1 MRITPEYISQLI
13 TFDSSDPNWQYEPG
27 NPGMRHLQAL
37 GTAKVYNLMQQHRV
51 ALLADE
57 VGMGKTIQALSV
69 CAALWRENPK
79 ARILVLVPREEI
91 ARNWQ
96 GEYQQFIRKH
106 YRHNDNVVKSIVGQ
120 QPLNELVY
128 CSNLYELVR
137 SVQQGWGKFFLGKI
151 SSFSALM
158 SGDLTMTRLKSLG
171 ISPLDEIG
179 RKIRNESPDCI
190 TELTTILRNEIDKYS
205 EKGKPY
211 FDLVIVD
218 EAHYFRHS
226 ENASIRTQSANIFFG
241 ESPKTKT
248 RIAKQ
253 VLLLTATPN
262 HGSARDVR
270 NIVSYFTHAFS
281 DSEPNDILN
290 ALCVRRLRRLGTA
303 GFNKYN
309 YREELD
315 HASDF
320 SEDPLGEM
328 FFGLYQHELAKE
340 AIKLQQKSGGRGITR
355 MLRYLEGVELI
366 PQKMARPSASEE
378 ESGNEQK
385 GDFSRG
391 ADAHILQNLSQ
402 QYTHIF
408 KQHPGHPKYGELVN
422 RLITHHAREKAVV
435 FVRRIASVFEIAQR
449 VLDAHDKQFWKQLQ
463 TGDLSALSYERLNR
477 RLFNRYLQS
486 AQSKEE
492 ITKEE
497 AEDRSNIPQSKVLE
511 LFKVSKTEQPTSTH
525 ASLFRLRLSH
535 SKIGPFTLFFS
546 PGADQFGLPYE
557 NLEVYDY
564 DSDGESEGKENY
576 YLSALRH
583 RLSKLNDRATA
594 EDIRTELE
602 LRSPDFKKYPKTIK
616 RIETFFTVFW
626 DVLKKDNA
634 MSSERKQAVM
644 DAYTAL
650 DAYEREAL
658 CAFVEKGTLLASE
671 GLVQLYAL
679 YVKVSGTLDRD
690 PGLVYMRWIE
700 EVRKALKHWR
710 LYEQV
715 LESIL
720 HFKTIYGKVFNIH
733 SRRALIREN
742 WDNFRNAQPIVPYN
756 ADNSNQTM
764 LKSFNTPF
772 FPDVLVSTS
781 VLQEGVN
788 LQHFCDTIYHYGMA
802 WTPGDNEQRIGR
814 VDRMFGKIERRLNED
829 AAATLDIYYPYLR
842 NSVDEDHMRRFMRRK
857 FREETL
863 IDKGIQ
869 ANRSN
874 DSDLEPEDSID
885 WKELLRKPLA
895 GDMRDPYPARSADF
909 EGIPT
914 PEISIDRFSLS
925 EIQESIVS
933 ALKEMTDLAVEIFRI
948 VGTDEY
954 SLLVDPVL
962 PGGRRQPV
970 RIEMVF
976 DPIGSSAF
984 DQTMYCLR
992 MSTPLAGHQ
1001 KVNRFKQVFQE
1012 FPYLKQHYLPGIKL
1026 CILPQEKKLSK
1037 WYISMRVELPLF
1049 LKNIE
1054 KNPLSADEVRHAFRS
1069 LVQCADSIE
1078 REVLHHDLQRTEI
1091 GVETQNIDEG
1101 SRASL
1106 IQLPRDRAGSRWTRF
1121 GDYYILENVISLKDE
1136 KDPER
1141 TALIMN
1147 QQQLYVKTFRRGMQ
1161 WIRQVAIHNANVQRE
1176 ELELLEKH
1184 LG

>member
-1 MRITPEYISQLI
+1 MLITPEYISQLI
-13 TFDSSDPNWQYEPG
+13 TFDSNDPKWQYEPG

-37 GTAKVYNLMQQHRV
+37 GTAKVFNLMQQHRV

-69 CAALWRENPK
+69 CAAMWRENPK

-120 QPLNELVY
+120 QALNEMIY

-158 SGDLTMTRLKSLG
+158 SGDLTIPRLKSLG
-171 ISPLDEIG
+171 ISPLDDIS
-179 RKIRNESPDCI
+179 RKIRHESPDCI
-190 TELTTILRNEIDKYS
+190 TELASMLRHEIDNHA
-205 EKGKPY
+205 EKGTPY
-211 FDLVIVD
+211 FDLIIVD
-218 EAHYFRHS
+218 EAHYFRHVEGS
-226 ENASIRTQSANIFFG
+226 SIRAQTAKTFFG
-241 ESPKTKT
+241 ESRKTKT

-262 HGSARDVR
+262 HGSAKDVR
-270 NIVSYFTHAFS
+270 SIVSYFTDAFV
-281 DSEPNDILN
+281 DAEPNDILD

-309 YREELD
+309 YREERE

-320 SEDPLGEM
+320 SHDPLGEM

-340 AIKLQQKSGGRGITR
+340 AIKQQQKGGGRGITR

-366 PQKMARPSASEE
+366 PQKIARPDTEDE
-378 ESGNEQK
+378 DNRNEQK

-391 ADAHILQNLSQ
+391 ADAHILQSLSH
-402 QYTHIF
+402 QYNQIF
-408 KQHPGHPKYGELVN
+408 KQHPGHPKYDELVE

-449 VLDAHDKQFWKQLQ
+449 VLEAHDQQFWALLQ
-463 TGDLSALSYERLNR
+463 KGDLSQLAYEQLSR
-477 RLFNRYLQS
+477 RRFNRFLRSNQ
-486 AQSKEE
+486 AEE
-492 ITKEE
+492 DLTREE
-497 AEDRSNIPQSKVLE
+497 AEGRSNIPQSKVLE

-535 SKIGPFTLFFS
+535 SKTGPFALFFS
-546 PGADQFGLPYE
+546 PGADQMGLPYE
-557 NLEVYDY
+557 NLIVYDY
-564 DSDGESEGKENY
+564 DGESEGKENY
-576 YLSALRH
+576 YLSALRY
-583 RLSKLNDRATA
+583 RLSLLTDRAKA
-594 EDIRTELE
+594 EDIRSVLE
-602 LRSPDFKKYPKTIK
+602 IRTPLPKSAVPMK
-616 RIETFFTVFW
+616 RTETFFTVFW
-626 DVLKKDNA
+626 EVLQNDVSL
-634 MSSERKQAVM
+634 SEERKHSIQN
-644 DAYTAL
+644 AYQAL

-679 YVKVSGTLDRD
+679 YVKVSGTQERN
-690 PGLVYMRWIE
+690 PIWVYRQWVE
-700 EVRKALKHWR
+700 EVRKSIKHWR

-715 LESIL
+715 QESII
-720 HFKTIYGKVFNIH
+720 HFSTIYGKVFNIH
-733 SRRALIREN
+733 NRRDLLNEN

-814 VDRMFGKIERRLNED
+814 VDRMFGKIERRLNEQEE
-829 AAATLDIYYPYLR
+829 ATLAIYYPYLR

-869 ANRSN
+869 ATRSN
-874 DSDLEPEDSID
+874 ESDHEPEDTID
-885 WKELLRKPLA
+885 WKDLLRKPA
-895 GDMRDPYPARSADF
+895 PGNMGDPYPASHLDF
-909 EGIPT
+909 DGIET
-914 PEISIDRFSLS
+914 PEIRFDQFSLQN
-925 EIQESIVS
+925 IQDSIIQALEGMSDLPVEVFSIVGS
-933 ALKEMTDLAVEIFRI
+933 
-948 VGTDEY
+948 DEH
-954 SLLVDPVL
+954 SLLVDPIL
-962 PGGRRQPV
+962 SDGRRQPV

-984 DQTMYCLR
+984 DQTVYCLR

-1001 KVNRFKQVFQE
+1001 KLNRFKQVFQE
-1012 FPYLKQHYLPGIKL
+1012 FPHLKQLYLPGIKL
-1026 CILPQEKKLSK
+1026 CVLPLEAKRSK
-1037 WYISMRVELPLF
+1037 WYISMLVELPLF
-1049 LKNIE
+1049 LKDIE
-1054 KNPLSADEVRHAFRS
+1054 KNPLSSDEVRHAFRT
-1069 LVQCADSIE
+1069 LVQCADALE
-1078 REVLHHDLQRTEI
+1078 LEVLHRDLQRSEI
-1091 GVETQNIDEG
+1091 GVEMKNT
-1101 SRASL
+1101 SKSTRSSL
-1106 IQLPRDRAGSRWTRF
+1106 IQLPRDCAGRNWTRN
-1121 GDYYILENVISLKDE
+1121 GDYYMLEKVISLKDE
-1136 KDPER
+1136 KDAER
-1141 TALIMN
+1141 AIMLMN
-1147 QQQLYVKTFRRGMQ
+1147 HRQFYVKTFRRGMQ
-1161 WIRQVAIHNANVQRE
+1161 WVQQVSIHNANVQRE
-1176 ELELLEKH
+1176 ELDLLEKH

>member
-13 TFDSSDPNWQYEPG
+13 TFDSHDPDWHFEPD

-37 GTAKVYNLMQQHRV
+37 GTAKVFNLMKEHRV

-96 GEYQQFIRKH
+96 GEYQQFVRKH
-106 YRHNDNVVKSIVGQ
+106 YRHNDNIVKSIVGNQ
-120 QPLNELVY
+120 ALNELIY

-137 SVQQGWGKFFLGKI
+137 SIQQGWGKFYLGKI

-158 SGDLTMTRLKSLG
+158 SGDLTIERLKSLG

-179 RKIRNESPDCI
+179 RKIRNEAPDCI
-190 TELTTILRNEIDKYS
+190 TDLATILRNEIDRHTD
-205 EKGKPY
+205 KGKPF

-218 EAHYFRHS
+218 EAHYFRHV
-226 ENASIRTQSANIFFG
+226 EGDSIRTQTAKIFFG
-241 ESPKTKT
+241 ESNKSKT

-270 NIVSYFTHAFS
+270 NIVSYFTDEFKDS
-281 DSEPNDILN
+281 DPHDILD
-290 ALCVRRLRRLGTA
+290 ALCVRRLRRLGSA
-303 GFNKYN
+303 GYNKYN
-309 YREELD
+309 YREERD

-340 AIKLQQKSGGRGITR
+340 AIKQQQRTGGRGITR

-366 PQKMARPSASEE
+366 PQKLARPTAEEDENRSE
-378 ESGNEQK
+378 QR

-402 QYTHIF
+402 QYSNIF
-408 KQHPGHPKYGELVN
+408 KNHPGHPKYDELVE
-422 RLITHHAREKAVV
+422 RLISHHAREKAVV

-449 VLDAHDKQFWKQLQ
+449 VLEAHDRIFWKQLQ
-463 TGDLSALSYERLNR
+463 QGELSSLPYERLNR
-477 RLFNRYLQS
+477 KIFNRYIQS
-486 AQSKEE
+486 GLEPNE
-492 ITKEE
+492 DHREE
-497 AEDRSNIPQSKVLE
+497 AEGRSNIPQSKVLE
-511 LFKVSKTEQPTSTH
+511 LFKVSKAEQPTSTH

-535 SKIGPFTLFFS
+535 SKTGPFTLFFS
-546 PGADQFGLPYE
+546 PGADQFALPYE
-557 NLEVYDY
+557 NMRVYDY
-564 DSDGESEGKENY
+564 DGESDGKENF
-576 YLSALRH
+576 YLSALKH
-583 RLSKLNDRATA
+583 RLFHLTDRAKA
-594 EDIRTELE
+594 EDIRTVLE
-602 LRSPDFKKYPKTIK
+602 IREPLEKFAVPIK
-616 RIETFFTVFW
+616 RIDTFFTVFW
-626 DVLKKDNA
+626 EVLSNDTELP
-634 MSSERKQAVM
+634 SQRKQAIL
-644 DAYTAL
+644 DAYTKL

-658 CAFVEKGTLLASE
+658 CAFIEKGTLLASE

-679 YVKVSGTLDRD
+679 YVQVSEAQERNPLE
-690 PGLVYMRWIE
+690 VYVQW
-700 EVRKALKHWR
+700 VDAFRKSLKHWS
-710 LYEQV
+710 LYDQV
-715 LESIL
+715 QESIL
-720 HFKTIYGKVFNIH
+720 HFATIYSKVFNIH
-733 SRRALIREN
+733 NRRDLINEN

-756 ADNSNQTM
+756 ADNANQTM

-814 VDRMFGKIERRLNED
+814 VDRMFGKIERRLNEQD
-829 AAATLDIYYPYLR
+829 EATLEIYYPYLR

-869 ANRSN
+869 VNRN
-874 DSDLEPEDSID
+874 HDTDQEPEEVID
-885 WKELLRKPLA
+885 WKELLRKPSK
-895 GDMRDPYPARSADF
+895 GDMGDPYPAQSKDF
-909 EGIPT
+909 DGLIT
-914 PEISIDRFSLS
+914 PPIRIESFSLQR
-925 EIQESIVS
+925 IQDSIIA
-933 ALKEMTDLAVEIFRI
+933 ALEELSHVPKEIFKI
-948 VGTDEY
+948 VGSDEH
-954 SLLVDPVL
+954 SLLVDPIL
-962 PGGRRQPV
+962 ENGRRQPV
-970 RIEMVF
+970 RLEMLF

-984 DQTMYCLR
+984 DQTVYCLR

-1001 KVNRFKQVFQE
+1001 KLNRFKQIFQE
-1012 FPYLKQHYLPGIKL
+1012 FPQLKTLYLPGIKL
-1026 CILPQEKKLSK
+1026 CVFPQEAKRSK
-1037 WYISMRVELPLF
+1037 WYISMVVELPLF
-1049 LKNIE
+1049 LKEIE
-1054 KNPLSADEVRHAFRS
+1054 QNPLSSEEVQHAFLA
-1069 LVQCADSIE
+1069 LVRCADAAE
-1078 REVLHHDLQRTEI
+1078 YQALHTDLQRNQI
-1091 GVETQNIDEG
+1091 GMETKVLEPATKE
-1101 SRASL
+1101 RL
-1106 IQLPRDRAGSRWTRF
+1106 IKLPRDRAGSNWIRS
-1121 GDYYILENVISLKDE
+1121 GDYYILEKVIRMKDE

-1141 TALIMN
+1141 AAMLIN
-1147 QQQLYVKTFRRGMQ
+1147 HRQFYTKTFRRGMQ
-1161 WIRQVAIHNANVQRE
+1161 WIQQVSIHNANVQRE
-1176 ELELLEKH
+1176 ELELLKKH

>member
-13 TFDSSDPNWQYEPG
+13 TFDSTDPNWQYEPG

-37 GTAKVYNLMQQHRV
+37 GTAKVFNLMQEHRV

-69 CAALWRENPK
+69 CAAMWRKNPK

-128 CSNLYELVR
+128 CSNLYDLVH

-158 SGDLTMTRLKSLG
+158 AGDLTIPRLKSLG
-171 ISPLDEIG
+171 ISPLDDIS
-179 RKIRNESPDCI
+179 RKIRYESPDCI
-190 TELTTILRNEIDKYS
+190 TDLASILRNEIDTHA

-211 FDLVIVD
+211 FDLIIVD
-218 EAHYFRHS
+218 EAHYFRHTES
-226 ENASIRTQSANIFFG
+226 ASIRTQTAKIFFG
-241 ESPKTKT
+241 ESPKTKL

-262 HGSARDVR
+262 HGSAKDVR
-270 NIVSYFTHAFS
+270 NIVSYFTNAFAES
-281 DSEPNDILN
+281 DPNDILN
-290 ALCVRRLRRLGTA
+290 ALCVRRLRRLGSG

-309 YREELD
+309 YREERE

-320 SEDPLGEM
+320 SDDPLGEM

-340 AIKLQQKSGGRGITR
+340 AIKQQQKTGGRGITR

-366 PQKMARPSASEE
+366 PQKIARPTSDDDENRS
-378 ESGNEQK
+378 EQK

-391 ADAHILQNLSQ
+391 ADAHILQSLSHEYNQ
-402 QYTHIF
+402 VF
-408 KQHPGHPKYGELVN
+408 KKHPGHPKYDELVN
-422 RLITHHAREKAVV
+422 RLITHHSREKAVV

-449 VLDAHDKQFWKQLQ
+449 VLEAHDRQFWKELQ
-463 TGDLSALSYERLNR
+463 TGALSELPYERLSR
-477 RLFNRYLQS
+477 MRFNRFLQS
-486 AQSKEE
+486 TQQADEIIREE
-492 ITKEE
+492 LEG
-497 AEDRSNIPQSKVLE
+497 RSNIPQSKVLE
-511 LFKVSKTEQPTSTH
+511 LFKVSRSEQPTSTH
-525 ASLFRLRLSH
+525 ASLFRLRLTH

-546 PGADQFGLPYE
+546 PGADQFAQPYE
-557 NLEVYDY
+557 DLTIYDY
-564 DSDGESEGKENY
+564 DGESEGKENY
-576 YLSALRH
+576 YLSALRY
-583 RLSKLNDRATA
+583 RLASLPDRAKA
-594 EDIRTELE
+594 EDIRSVLE
-602 LRSPDFKKYPKTIK
+602 IRSPLEKSATPMK
-616 RIETFFTVFW
+616 RIDTFFTVFW
-626 DVLKKDNA
+626 DVLQNDETL
-634 MSSERKQAVM
+634 SEERKQAVLN
-644 DAYTAL
+644 AYTVL

-671 GLVQLYAL
+671 GLIQLYRL
-679 YVKVSGTLDRD
+679 YVKVSGMHDRN
-690 PGLVYMRWIE
+690 PILVYRQWVE
-700 EVRKALKHWR
+700 EVRKSLKHWR

-715 LESIL
+715 QESIL
-720 HFKTIYGKVFNIH
+720 HFTTIYGKVFNIH
-733 SRRALIREN
+733 NRRDLLNEN
-742 WDNFRNAQPIVPYN
+742 WDCFRNAQPIVPYN
-756 ADNSNQTM
+756 ADNANQTM

-814 VDRMFGKIERRLNED
+814 VDRMFGKIERRLNEQEE
-829 AAATLDIYYPYLR
+829 ATLAIYYPYLR

-869 ANRSN
+869 VNRSN
-874 DSDLEPEDSID
+874 ESDQEPEDAIE
-885 WKELLRKPLA
+885 WKELLRKPTP
-895 GDMRDPYPARSADF
+895 GNMGDPYPAETIDF
-909 EGIPT
+909 AGIET
-914 PEISIDRFSLS
+914 PAIHIDTFSLQR
-925 EIQESIVS
+925 IQESIIS
-933 ALKEMTDLAVEIFRI
+933 ALTGLPDLPVEIFSI
-948 VGTDEY
+948 VGSDEH
-954 SLLVDPVL
+954 SLLVDPIL
-962 PGGRRQPV
+962 PDGRRQPV
-970 RIEMVF
+970 RVEMVF

-984 DQTMYCLR
+984 DQTVYCLR

-1001 KVNRFKQVFQE
+1001 KLNRFKQVFQE
-1012 FPYLKQHYLPGIKL
+1012 FPKLKSLYLPGIKL
-1026 CILPQEKKLSK
+1026 CVLPQEAKRSK
-1037 WYISMRVELPLF
+1037 WYISMVVELPLF
-1049 LKNIE
+1049 LKDIE
-1054 KNPLSADEVRHAFRS
+1054 KNPLSADEVRHAFQS
-1069 LVQCADSIE
+1069 LVRCADATE
-1078 REVLHHDLQRTEI
+1078 LEVLHRDLQRQEI
-1091 GVETQNIDEG
+1091 GMETKDVEQN

-1106 IQLPRDRAGSRWTRF
+1106 IQLPRDRAGSHWTRLD
-1121 GDYYILENVISLKDE
+1121 DYYILEKVIRLKEE

-1141 TALIMN
+1141 SAMLMN
-1147 QQQLYVKTFRRGMQ
+1147 HQQFYVKTFRRGMQ
-1161 WIRQVAIHNANVQRE
+1161 WIQQVAIHNANVQRE